1 MNHLRHLEAGRMAF
15 TEHELHRLQAK
26 AAETGLN
33 MSEYLNHLVRTVLE
47 DSSAERSGARRE
59 QAS

>member
-1 MNHLRHLEAGRMAF
+1 MAF